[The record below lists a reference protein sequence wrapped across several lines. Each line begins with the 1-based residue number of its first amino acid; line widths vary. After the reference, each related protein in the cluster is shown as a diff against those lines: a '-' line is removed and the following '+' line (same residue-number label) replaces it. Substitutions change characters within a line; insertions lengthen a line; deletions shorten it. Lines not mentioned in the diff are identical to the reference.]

1 MQPEPNYNYSSY
13 ENQQYHSQHNPSMNA
28 QPMMPPMMP
37 PVMQPM
43 MVVQQPKK
51 NVGMKI
57 VMIIGILIVLLVIG
71 TVVLSAVMYVWASS
85 LAENQSD
92 VGPFNTY
99 IVEDATS
106 SISDDRYDELVRLS
120 FLSWNQDLEWSFL
133 EITLVVENEDGSVA
147 YECAPDGEACFVQE
161 SRKDQYWKGE
171 ETIFLQENGAD
182 ICDGEQ
188 CIVSVS
194 VNYKGR
200 PVSGDTDSFTII

>member
-1 MQPEPNYNYSSY
+1 MQPEPNYNLY
-13 ENQQYHSQHNPSMNA
+13 ENQQYHSQHNPPMNA
-28 QPMMPPMMP
+28 QPMMPPM
-37 PVMQPM
+37 MQPM

-51 NVGMKI
+51 NAGMKI

-71 TVVLSAVMYVWASS
+71 TIVLSAVMYVWASS

-106 SISDDRYDELVRLS
+106 SISDDTYDELVRLS

-133 EITLVVENEDGSVA
+133 EITLVVENEDESVA
-147 YECAPDGEACFVQE
+147 YQCAPDGAQCFVQE

-182 ICDGEQ
+182 ICDGEE

-200 PVSGDTDSFTII
+200 LVSGDKDSFTIT